1 MRAITGSSY
10 YASGLYTP
18 GTVMLQPAG
27 YVRGFAKGLTR
38 DGVSIFENSAATQLT
53 RTSADWVI
61 RTNHGKITAKHV
73 ILSVNGHLE
82 SFGFARQR
90 LMHVFLFATMT
101 PDLPGD
107 VLRGDPRWGITPSD
121 PMGTTM
127 RRIDTAQGGN
137 RIITRTCAVLR
148 PSLRSRPADLAR
160 AQRIMRRKFNDRFPD
175 LSTVQTE
182 YSWAGHL
189 CLSRNGVGCVGEV
202 EQGIFAACV
211 QNGLGT
217 TRGTLAGIA
226 AAESVLGQ
234 SSDVTQ
240 HFANEAQPSRLP
252 SPPFQQ
258 IGANAYLRYKE
269 WRARTE

>member
-1 MRAITGSSY
+1 
-10 YASGLYTP
+10 
-18 GTVMLQPAG
+18 
-27 YVRGFAKGLTR
+27 
-38 DGVSIFENSAATQLT
+38 
-53 RTSADWVI
+53 
-61 RTNHGKITAKHV
+61 
-73 ILSVNGHLE
+73 VNGHLE

-182 YSWAGHL
+182 HSWAGHL